1 MEKVKTQGTPDTQFV
16 VFLLDGEEFGV
27 SIMDV
32 KEIIRMTNITRLP
45 KTPKFIE
52 GVINLRGEVLPVV
65 NLRKRFDAADD
76 SVTDSTRIVIVEIEG
91 EQVGLIVDSVSE
103 VLRLSLE
110 QIEPPPQSVV
120 GLKTEFIQGVGKV
133 GDRLLVI
140 LKIDKLLSTDELVSL
155 SELKVS

>member
-1 MEKVKTQGTPDTQFV
+1 MEKVKAQTTPETQFV
-16 VFLLDGEEFGV
+16 VFLLDGEEFGI
-27 SIMDV
+27 SIMEV

-65 NLRKRFDAADD
+65 NLRKRFDVTE
-76 SVTDSTRIVIVEIEG
+76 SSMTDSTRIVIVEIEG

-110 QIEPPPQSVV
+110 QIEPPPQNVV
-120 GLKTEFIQGVGKV
+120 GMKTEFIQGVGKV
-133 GDRLLVI
+133 GERLLVI
-140 LKIDKLLSTDELVSL
+140 LKIEKLLNTDELVSL